1 MDTKFSPILL
11 VRKKALDTQERK
23 ILEHNRFIAS
33 KQEEIHHF
41 LTQIAEIELPQ
52 GGNYLAYKAVL
63 EVKNMLLAHLEQL
76 HSELSSLKA
85 QRKALEEE
93 YKILN
98 IEYEKMKYLDSKEKE
113 MRLKQLRIAQQ
124 RQSDEVALILHHHKR
139 LV

>member
-1 MDTKFSPILL
+1 MDTKFTPILL
-11 VRKKALDTQERK
+11 VRKKALDSQERK
-23 ILEHNRFIAS
+23 ILEHNRFIVN

-52 GGNYLAYKAVL
+52 SGNYLAYKAVL
-63 EVKNMLLAHLEQL
+63 EVKNALLAHLEQL
-76 HSELSSLKA
+76 YSELSSLKA

-113 MRLKQLRIAQQ
+113 MRLKQLKIAQQ
-124 RQSDEVALILHHHKR
+124 RQSDEAALMIHHRKR